1 MTNSELS
8 DTFTT
13 LLNSYNTQA
22 QFGEQASKREIVL
35 DEYEKSVLLTQAQ
48 DIIVKSYFDGRLN
61 SQGQGFDDST
71 RRQVDFSSLIKVAR
85 LEPMYPTSY
94 TTAIDDG
101 NGDAGKFRFRNKG
114 DLPLH
119 IVFTNIH
126 EGETIPYSNVTYTEG
141 DANIQGRAAYYVSG
155 DKSDT
160 LVICINGDS
169 PEWGNITSEGSTFT
183 IYSAI
188 TKFIKET
195 AVYNTS
201 LHVQDYIDFRYI
213 SVTGEEEVI
222 APSQDGRVTYF
233 DGTLLNSS
241 IETFDERGILYQ
253 MPEPNDGRSMT
264 DVLFILNE
272 KLIYKP
278 TGDSKNKKE
287 YVIVPINYKEYD
299 REMSKPYAQPLK
311 KQAWRLFQNISTGF
325 DVNSELIPKWN
336 IASENYAD
344 FIYKLRY
351 VRRPVPIILED
362 LPDGLVI
369 DGLSTESQCELNPIL
384 HMDILNKAVE
394 LAITT
399 RGGGTTTGS
408 SDTQR
413 Q

>member
-1 MTNSELS
+1 MSNSELS

-71 RRQVDFSSLIKVAR
+71 RRQVDFSSLIKVVELAPIFNKKSI
-85 LEPMYPTSY
+85 LYV
-94 TTAIDDG
+94 
-101 NGDAGKFRFRNKG
+101 GDQELDIVNK
-114 DLPLH
+114 
-119 IVFTNIH
+119 TN
-126 EGETIPYSNVTYTEG
+126 
-141 DANIQGRAAYYVSG
+141 
-155 DKSDT
+155 KSLR
-160 LVICINGDS
+160 LVIMGATNGTIAY
-169 PEWGNITSEGSTFT
+169 GNVAFPNTQG
-183 IYSAI
+183 AVD
-188 TKFIKET
+188 
-195 AVYNTS
+195 AVYNSSGNALYIGLRVEDQAWDINIGDWKDLVTAILGCSIGGDKRVSS
-201 LHVQDYIDFRYI
+201 LIDMDYKDPDIELPDPVDPDTKALEIVSDTTLAGTTFI
-213 SVTGEEEVI
+213 S
-222 APSQDGRVTYF
+222 
-233 DGTLLNSS
+233 
-241 IETFDERGILYQ
+241 FDERGIMYQ

-278 TGDSKNKKE
+278 TSDSKNKKE

-336 IASENYAD
+336 IANKNPTD